1 MGVTS
6 EGLDG
11 DSEVGDDFG
20 LVVEF
25 PDEDGSVTRG
35 GDQDL
40 SVLVL
45 LLGVS
50 GLDGGDP
57 VGVTLEV
64 ADFLGNDGAFF
75 SHHKFNI
82 YYLILNSLIYC
93 PGSYF

>member
-1 MGVTS
+1 
-6 EGLDG
+6 
-11 DSEVGDDFG
+11 
-20 LVVEF
+20 
-25 PDEDGSVTRG
+25 
-35 GDQDL
+35 
-40 SVLVL
+40 
-45 LLGVS
+45 VS